1 MSMTL
6 RLTFIV
12 ALLLLTIGAAPSFAQ
27 PEEGPGREP
36 DRSMMRERLE
46 GELER
51 LRAREAWVLR
61 RLETIEQGQEVESDE
76 PDRRG
81 NRRDAFREGGP
92 DRWSRQNG
100 DQALSPEA
108 MREVIED
115 LREAADIQGDGMFM
129 RFLERD
135 TEESRRFLS
144 RMEPRLRELHDLK
157 RRDRALY
164 GTKLREL
171 GAGLEIG
178 RAARHLGELIRTGE
192 ADEEALQSA
201 RDALRHAIA
210 QGFDAKA
217 AATKQELAGVQA
229 KLNELTEEIA
239 RAESEREAQI
249 EARYQE
255 MLRRMES
262 HMNSPREDRR
272 PPRDRSGND

>member
-1 MSMTL
+1 MSLTL
-6 RLTFIV
+6 RQTCIG
-12 ALLLLTIGAAPSFAQ
+12 ALLLMTIGAAPSFAQ
-27 PEEGPGREP
+27 PDEDSGREP

-61 RLETIEQGQEVESDE
+61 RLEAIEQGEEVESEE
-76 PDRRG
+76 PERRG
-81 NRRDAFREGGP
+81 NRREGSRESGP
-92 DRWSRQNG
+92 DRWSRQDGN
-100 DQALSPEA
+100 QSLSPES

-115 LREAADIQGDGMFM
+115 LRDSADIQGDGIFM
-129 RFLERD
+129 RFLEQD

-164 GTKLREL
+164 ATKLKEL
-171 GAGLEIG
+171 GAGLQIG
-178 RAARHLGELIRTGE
+178 RAARHLGELMNSGE
-192 ADEEALQSA
+192 ADEEELQSA
-201 RDALRHAIA
+201 RDALRNAIA

-239 RAESEREAQI
+239 LAESEREEQI
-249 EARYQE
+249 ETRYQE
-255 MLRRMES
+255 MLRRMEM
-262 HMNSPREDRR
+262 HMSSPRDSRR
-272 PPRDRSGND
+272 PPMDRSGND

>member
-6 RLTFIV
+6 RQIALL
-12 ALLLLTIGAAPSFAQ
+12 ALLLMSMGAVPSFAQ
-27 PEEGPGREP
+27 PGDGPGREP
-36 DRSMMRERLE
+36 DRATMRERLE
-46 GELER
+46 DELER
-51 LRAREAWVLR
+51 LREREAWVLR
-61 RLETIEQGQEVESDE
+61 RLEAIEQGSAVASDE

-81 NRRDAFREGGP
+81 NRRESFREGGP
-92 DRWSRQNG
+92 DRWSRQDG
-100 DQALSPEA
+100 GQALSPEA

-115 LREAADIQGDGMFM
+115 LREAADIQGDGIFM

-144 RMEPRLRELHDLK
+144 RMEPKLRELHDLK

-164 GTKLREL
+164 GTKLKEL
-171 GAGLEIG
+171 GAGFEIS
-178 RAARHLGELIRTGE
+178 RAARHLGELMRTGE
-192 ADEEALQSA
+192 AEEEELQSA
-201 RDALRHAIA
+201 REALRNAIA

-217 AATKQELAGVQA
+217 AAAKQELAGVQA

-262 HMNSPREDRR
+262 HMDSPREDRR